1 MDHVNGL
8 DMAPLFAPRDYEAP
22 SLFTP
27 QNLLREARR
36 QKGLPEGRLP
46 AICVFDPDGDLVDF
60 LQATGRTRRH
70 PTWACYHAVLDTF
83 VQDEIEYGII
93 GRVVGAPF
101 AVLVAEE
108 LFASGCQLLIS
119 ITSAGQILPLGP
131 PPYVILIEQALRD
144 EGTSYHYLPPAPYSY
159 LDPALREMVSTHWD
173 RELVPLHVGAS
184 WTTDA
189 PFRET
194 EAMIAQRRAEGILAV
209 EMEAAALYALAQ
221 TRQYQI
227 ICFAHVTNQMGQSER
242 DFEKGEAS
250 GSETALSVM
259 SQTAR
264 AWRQRNM
271 EPTRR
276 CRQKD
281 RRRALE

>member
-1 MDHVNGL
+1 MDHVNPL
-8 DMAPLFAPRDYEAP
+8 EDAPLFAPRDYEAP

-36 QKGLPEGRLP
+36 QKGLPEGRVP
-46 AICVFDPDGDLVDF
+46 AICVFDPDGDLVEF
-60 LQATGRTRRH
+60 LQAAGRACRH
-70 PTWACYHAVLDTF
+70 PTWACYHTVLDIF
-83 VQDEIEYGII
+83 VQDEIEYGIV

-119 ITSAGQILPLGP
+119 ITSAGQILPVGQ

-159 LDPALREMVSTHWD
+159 LDPALFEMVSTHWD

-221 TRQYQI
+221 ARQYQI
-227 ICFAHVTNQMGQSER
+227 ICFAHVTNQMGQSEG

-250 GSETALSVM
+250 GSETALSVLG
-259 SQTAR
+259 QTAR
-264 AWRQRNM
+264 SWRHRQT
-271 EPTRR
+271 EPTRTV
-276 CRQKD
+276 
-281 RRRALE
+281 

>member
-1 MDHVNGL
+1 MDHEDGL
-8 DMAPLFAPRDYEAP
+8 EVVPLFASRDYEAP
-22 SLFTP
+22 SIFTP

-36 QKGLPEGRLP
+36 QKGLPPGTVP
-46 AICVFDPDGDLVDF
+46 DVCVLDPDSDLVDH
-60 LQATGRTRRH
+60 LRASDRLMPH
-70 PTWACYHAVLDTF
+70 HTWACYHTRLDTF
-83 VQDEIEYGII
+83 THEDMSYGII

-131 PPYVILIEQALRD
+131 PPYVILIEKALRD
-144 EGTSYHYLPPAPYSY
+144 EGTSYHYVPPTPYSH
-159 LDPALREMVSTHWD
+159 LHPALREMVCATWNQGQ
-173 RELVPLHVGAS
+173 LPLHMGAS

-194 EAMIAQRRAEGILAV
+194 EAMIAQCRANGILAV

-221 TRQYQI
+221 ARQYQI
-227 ICFAHVTNQMGQSER
+227 ICFAHVTNQMGQSEG

-250 GSETALSVM
+250 GSETALYVV
-259 SQTAR
+259 SQAAR
-264 AWRQRNM
+264 SWRQRQAA
-271 EPTRR
+271 RGVS
-276 CRQKD
+276 D
-281 RRRALE
+281 

>member
-1 MDHVNGL
+1 MQQKLSSTSGSFVQGTPV
-8 DMAPLFAPRDYEAP
+8 AVSPGIVTSQEGYERGQMQQTGTHRLR
-22 SLFTP
+22 SCT
-27 QNLLREARR
+27 LLWFLH
-36 QKGLPEGRLP
+36 G
-46 AICVFDPDGDLVDF
+46 VFDPDGDLVDF
-60 LQATGRTRRH
+60 LHATGRASRH
-70 PTWACYHAVLDTF
+70 PTWACYHTVLDTF
-83 VQDEIEYGII
+83 VQEEIEYGII

-250 GSETALSVM
+250 GSETVLSVV

-264 AWRQRNM
+264 SWRQKET
-271 EPTRR
+271 EPT
-276 CRQKD
+276 QPI
-281 RRRALE
+281 